1 MRQSIKFLIPTL
13 AVSALLSACGSS
25 GSTKTNTSA
34 AASQPAASQSAA
46 NASSTLVKTAS
57 NSSLGAT
64 ILVDSHGMTLYHLSA
79 ERNGKFIC
87 TTSACLGV
95 WHPLTVKVGKAPSGT
110 VSSLGTI
117 KRPDGTEQ
125 VTYKG
130 MPLYTFAQ
138 DTAAGQANGQGF
150 KDVGTWSAVTTGSS
164 AGSAPATSQSSGASS
179 ESGESGE
186 SGGYHY

>member
-1 MRQSIKFLIPTL
+1 MRQSIKFLLPTL
-13 AVSALLSACGSS
+13 AVSALLSACGGS
-25 GSTKTNTSA
+25 GYGKSNSSA
-34 AASQPAASQSAA
+34 AKSQPAASQTAA
-46 NASSTLVKTAS
+46 SPSSPLVRTAS

-64 ILVDSHGMTLYHLSA
+64 VLVDAHGMTLYHLSA

-95 WHPLTVKVGKAPSGT
+95 WHPLTPRAGKTPNGT
-110 VSSLGTI
+110 VGSLGTI

-150 KDVGTWSAVTTGSS
+150 KDVGTWSAVTTGSTAS
-164 AGSAPATSQSSGASS
+164 SAPATSPSSGGM
-179 ESGESGE
+179 GETSVGG
-186 SGGYHY
+186 GGYRY